1 MSVQRTQQPGAVS
14 RGAPV
19 QVKNAESAKG
29 SRTPGEGLFGR
40 LMAARRGPGKPQ
52 PAEPLRGPIDG
63 APPLVSCLPGT
74 GDAHARFP
82 AVPQVLGAPQGLCQL
97 REQPAAVL
105 EGSGP
110 YARVAT
116 IAEGTVPGSD
126 PPCPRALA
134 ENDDRRWDSTCLR
147 ECSDRLALDAV
158 VGQDDPAT
166 PATAPST
173 ALPTPVPQD
182 RTVDHQP
189 KHQGGGIS
197 QDEWERLVEYAQ
209 VVRDADQN
217 VAVRL
222 ALRSEVHGGL
232 AMEVRSV
239 GEGRVS
245 LQILST
251 GQSLSA
257 DDASL
262 QSLRAALELRRLD
275 VAAMDVH

>member
-1 MSVQRTQQPGAVS
+1 M
-14 RGAPV
+14 
-19 QVKNAESAKG
+19 
-29 SRTPGEGLFGR
+29 
-40 LMAARRGPGKPQ
+40 
-52 PAEPLRGPIDG
+52 
-63 APPLVSCLPGT
+63 
-74 GDAHARFP
+74 
-82 AVPQVLGAPQGLCQL
+82 
-97 REQPAAVL
+97 
-105 EGSGP
+105 
-110 YARVAT
+110 
-116 IAEGTVPGSD
+116 
-126 PPCPRALA
+126 
-134 ENDDRRWDSTCLR
+134 
-147 ECSDRLALDAV
+147 
-158 VGQDDPAT
+158 
-166 PATAPST
+166 
-173 ALPTPVPQD
+173 PQD